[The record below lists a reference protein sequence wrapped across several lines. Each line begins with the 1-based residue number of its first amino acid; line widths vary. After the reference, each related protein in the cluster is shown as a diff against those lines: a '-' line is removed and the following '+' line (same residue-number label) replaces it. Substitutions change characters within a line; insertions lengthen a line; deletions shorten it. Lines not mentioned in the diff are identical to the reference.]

1 MEVDE
6 LGIGDYPNKQKSFSL
21 SEAVSERQLRG
32 FSGEKKMQMFES
44 SQRVLQPG
52 KQKALFAYDTT
63 RDNEQHTI
71 HDHHQFPNTFT

>member
-44 SQRVLQPG
+44 S
-52 KQKALFAYDTT
+52 
-63 RDNEQHTI
+63 
-71 HDHHQFPNTFT
+71 